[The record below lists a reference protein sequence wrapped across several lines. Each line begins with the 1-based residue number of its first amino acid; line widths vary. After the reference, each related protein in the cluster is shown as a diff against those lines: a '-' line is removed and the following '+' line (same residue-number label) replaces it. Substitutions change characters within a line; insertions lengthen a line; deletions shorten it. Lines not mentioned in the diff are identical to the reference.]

1 MKNVVLGR
9 KRDACDKWIYIA
21 TEMTDDGFVA
31 NGTKLL
37 VDDGKYSDST
47 QLDLLQERLQN
58 LSGYNNTDSWDKS
71 LSMIDWF
78 TTLGLSFYGAKNNKY
93 LPC

>member
-1 MKNVVLGR
+1 MDINMSNVELFKKDGWV
-9 KRDACDKWIYIA
+9 YIK
-21 TEMTDDGFVA
+21 TSEDPVTHEKI
-31 NGTKLL
+31 GTKLL

-47 QLDLLQERLQN
+47 QLKLLQERLQN

>member
-1 MKNVVLGR
+1 MKNVVLG
-9 KRDACDKWIYIA
+9 KRDDKNDNWIYIA
-21 TEMTDDGFVA
+21 TEMDGKFVK

-47 QLDLLQERLQN
+47 QLDLLTERLQN

-78 TTLGLSFYGAKNNKY
+78 TTLGLSFYGAQTV
-93 LPC
+93 